1 MNERTK
7 DVNPHVYSAWQQAA
21 ATVSPLK
28 TGGEWQKDF
37 VIKFAELI
45 ALDCMKLCTEVK
57 EDLFTIQDNDK
68 RDLAE
73 MAATFCYEAIK
84 SEFGVEE

>member
-1 MNERTK
+1 MNDRTK
-7 DVNPHVYSAWQQAA
+7 DVNPNVYSAWQQAA

-45 ALDCMKLCTEVK
+45 LKECCNVVDYDNARAITNHFGNK
-57 EDLFTIQDNDK
+57 EDPPVEK
-68 RDLAE
+68 SRDL
-73 MAATFCYEAIK
+73 MK
-84 SEFGVEE
+84 GLWKV